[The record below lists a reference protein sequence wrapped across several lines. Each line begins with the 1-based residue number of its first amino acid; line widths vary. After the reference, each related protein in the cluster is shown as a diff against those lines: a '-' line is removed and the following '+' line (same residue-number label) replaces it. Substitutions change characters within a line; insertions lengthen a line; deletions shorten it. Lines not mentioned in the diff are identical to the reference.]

1 MRHNIFY
8 ICINDEII
16 SKLFWCREVL
26 RYGDNGVGATL
37 AIDDEHVKLH
47 AQMNKH

>member
-1 MRHNIFY
+1 MRHEIFD

-26 RYGDNGVGATL
+26 GYGDNGAGATL
-37 AIDDEHVKLH
+37 AIDYEHVKLH
-47 AQMNKH
+47 AHK

>member
-1 MRHNIFY
+1 MRHEIFD

-26 RYGDNGVGATL
+26 RYGDNGAGATL
-37 AIDDEHVKLH
+37 AIDDEHVKL
-47 AQMNKH
+47 QMNKH